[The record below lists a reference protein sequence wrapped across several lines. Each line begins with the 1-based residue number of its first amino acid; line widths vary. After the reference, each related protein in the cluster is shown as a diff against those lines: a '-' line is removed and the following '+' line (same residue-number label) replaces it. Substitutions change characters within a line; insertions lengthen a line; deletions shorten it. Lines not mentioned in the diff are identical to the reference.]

1 MEHSRLENKDIS
13 HHANMSI
20 VRLVTVTQLE
30 LYLSVKSGQQVIGVK
45 LDPLKA
51 DWEEDAVKA

>member
-51 DWEEDAVKA
+51 D